1 MRGRAQR
8 ARSWCTDGDRR
19 HPVSFATGCFVDQH
33 VERQFQ
39 RWRFAA
45 QVLPTQR
52 AEAKRGGGV
61 GGAFRAALRYLSSR
75 NRWVFLMLEATT
87 LAEVI
92 MQVGY
97 LLEWRLSGCST
108 PAWVGAVANACTFAV
123 VLACCF
129 VTPFRSTPARLFA
142 VQLFC
147 TLLISAPQ
155 ITLTVL
161 RPLLWRHCTGSEV
174 FMLMAIHDTFCCYY
188 LCVVMA
194 FTMLQTYVMCTILML
209 VCMAPALVLW
219 DTVIVWE
226 RLYTFLTVLSTNLM
240 FIWIAVLREYRIR
253 RDFCILLQEEQRRQ
267 RLAKEKKHQDR
278 LLHTLLPREVA
289 EHVLQEK
296 AAGTK
301 DGIFAETYVNCT
313 VAFASIDGLHES
325 DLNNLMEVLGNLF
338 RIFDEIFDSFQIT
351 KIKTIA
357 SSVMFACGAPS
368 VVPASAR
375 NVVSAAV
382 QMRRFTASF
391 RDKTG
396 IPVSIRVGVAN
407 GTVVG
412 GLLGLWK
419 PQFDLWGDVVNIAAR
434 LNQIQ
439 NPGQGAIFVEP
450 GVHELLGSKFIGSK
464 QNLCLKGKGEMVVW
478 SVTDHDDAAASS
490 VPDLLSETLDCV
502 TATENTFITKWLT
515 QTYER
520 PADDQDSSGEGYAGF
535 LQDMEKE
542 ESQALARLCDI
553 RPPKELAARHYPSLT
568 FQDPDMELRFAE
580 EMASSHQ
587 QLARVSFALML
598 LASSIAVA
606 LGITLSWLYGTCGP
620 SDARSLAKLALVVPW
635 IACLALSTT
644 KLFKNAHGFQA
655 VQICGGFLYGL
666 ADVII
671 YWSGA
676 QKLAVPLGIATC
688 FLYTHMMSHI
698 LFHSAFSV
706 SLVVYAA
713 GCGMMAYVYRDHW
726 WLSLFYTTFFFCI
739 VALSHI
745 NLESRLRQQFALG
758 VFVQHGQEVLRKE
771 KQFTRSLIVSMVPE
785 PVLVRLAKHK
795 YVADY
800 VEQATCLAFDIVG
813 FTPLCATLPP
823 QAVIVILATLFS
835 LIDAVAER
843 HGCERL
849 KTLGDSY
856 IAVCNVMIPNDN
868 HAEVALNTALDVLAV
883 LDHVNKV
890 AWRYPSIPWPEDLR
904 VRAGCH
910 TGPMLAGAIQM
921 KNPIY
926 DVWGPTLAVA
936 EGMQESGASN
946 KVHCTVDT
954 FVNLRAHHPITETD
968 FVVAPG
974 PPFSQTSGGILE
986 TFLISGGL
994 SAAARSD
1001 ALYRT
1006 AERVLRDVNSRFTV
1020 RSRHT
1025 SGHAVL

>member
-1 MRGRAQR
+1 M
-8 ARSWCTDGDRR
+8 
-19 HPVSFATGCFVDQH
+19 
-33 VERQFQ
+33 ERMFQ
-39 RWRFAA
+39 RWRFTAH
-45 QVLPTQR
+45 VLAKNDRTTTTEKKQQR
-52 AEAKRGGGV
+52 
-61 GGAFRAALRYLSSR
+61 GACGLRAAARFILAQ
-75 NRWVFLMLEATT
+75 NRWCYLLLEAS
-87 LAEVI
+87 LLYEVI
-92 MQVGY
+92 LQVGF
-97 LLEWRLSGCST
+97 LLEWYLSDCGM
-108 PAWVGAVANACTFAV
+108 PAWVGAVSNACSFV
-123 VLACCF
+123 VLLVCCL
-129 VTPFRSTPARLFA
+129 TPSFRSTPARLFA
-142 VQLFC
+142 VQLVC
-147 TLLISAPQ
+147 TAMLAVPQ
-155 ITLTVL
+155 LVLTIV
-161 RPLLWRHCTGSEV
+161 RPLVWSHCTNDDVYTLVVVNGL
-174 FMLMAIHDTFCCYY
+174 FITYY
-188 LCVVMA
+188 VSIA
-194 FTMLQTYVMCTILML
+194 ANFTILQIYALTMGIL
-209 VCMAPALVLW
+209 LSGMIPAAILW
-219 DTVIVWE
+219 DTVDVRR
-226 RLYTFLTVLSTNLM
+226 RLYILVISFGTDVLFN
-240 FIWIAVLREYRIR
+240 WIAFLREYRIR
-253 RDFCILLQEEQRRQ
+253 RDFCVLLQEERQRQ
-267 RLAKEKKHQDR
+267 RLTEEKKHQDT
-278 LLHTLLPREVA
+278 LLHNLLPPEIA
-289 EHVLQEK
+289 EQVVQSKENNNEN
-296 AAGTK
+296 GV
-301 DGIFAETYVNCT
+301 IAETYHDCA
-313 VAFASIDGLHES
+313 VAFASIDGLNENDTDS
-325 DLNNLMEVLGNLF
+325 LLGVLGNLF
-338 RIFDEIFDSFQIT
+338 RLFDEIFEALQIT
-351 KIKTIA
+351 KIKTIG

-368 VVPASAR
+368 AVPASAC
-375 NVVSAAV
+375 NVVSAAL
-382 QMRRFTASF
+382 QMRHFTASF